1 MMGYTTATER
11 NKLLI
16 IMINEK
22 KSQNNYVEKKPDRRV
37 QYRVSTKLKICRQIH
52 AEIFPRNGGGEC

>member
-1 MMGYTTATER
+1 
-11 NKLLI
+11 
-16 IMINEK
+16 MINEK